1 MKKEIE
7 FQKKIDVV
15 STVEFLG
22 IEDGDYMFSIKRHYV
37 DGMFDDEEEEAQAI
51 FNIDG
56 GVEVEYY
63 SAGYEEEVAL
73 IEEMMHEIKDVAS
86 SEEK

>member
-1 MKKEIE
+1 MKKE

-15 STVEFLG
+15 STIEFTG
-22 IEDGDYMFSIKRHYV
+22 IEDDSHMFRITRHDLESMY
-37 DGMFDDEEEEAQAI
+37 DDEEEEVAAI
-51 FNIDG
+51 FNNDG
-56 GVEVEYY
+56 GVEVEAYNT
-63 SAGYEEEVAL
+63 AYEEEISL